1 MREES
6 REIRNAHIFSET
18 DIQVLIAVVVF
29 ENENAGV
36 GEVPD
41 VEKFSP
47 GRSGSPYRHRKTL
60 GLLGFVKAADES
72 RDDVTM
78 FGVII
83 IAWAIEID
91 RHDRNVPAAIL
102 ATVGSGQLQACDLG
116 DRIPLVGGFQGTR
129 HQRIFAQRLWR
140 VARVDAG

>member
-1 MREES
+1 VRDEA
-6 REIRNAHIFSET
+6 REIRDAHIFSET
-18 DIQVLIAVVVF
+18 DIQVLIAVVVL

-36 GEVPD
+36 GEVLD
-41 VEKFSP
+41 VEKFAP
-47 GRSGSPYRHRKTL
+47 GRSGSPYRHRKTF
-60 GLLGFVKAADES
+60 GLLGFMKAADEG

-78 FGVII
+78 IGVII
-83 IAWAIEID
+83 IAGAIEIG
-91 RHDRNVPAAIL
+91 RHDRNVAAAIL
-102 ATVGSGQLQACDLG
+102 ATVGLGQLQARDLG

>member
-1 MREES
+1 MTCRRVFAASRRACERQNNLALITHGMREES

-47 GRSGSPYRHRKTL
+47 GRSG
-60 GLLGFVKAADES
+60 
-72 RDDVTM
+72 
-78 FGVII
+78 
-83 IAWAIEID
+83 
-91 RHDRNVPAAIL
+91 
-102 ATVGSGQLQACDLG
+102 
-116 DRIPLVGGFQGTR
+116 
-129 HQRIFAQRLWR
+129 
-140 VARVDAG
+140 